1 MVEEAINAW
10 HDAVNRRDL
19 DAAQAAVTD
28 PVDVSGPR
36 GAGPIPAA
44 DFAGWIIRSGIRLSP
59 LSYHPA
65 GPGAMVV
72 EQDARWNDDGEPAR
86 VATLFRVR
94 DGRIALAH
102 RFASLHEA
110 LAAAQQ

>member
-1 MVEEAINAW
+1 MLEDAINAW

-19 DAAQAAVTD
+19 EAAQAAVTD

-44 DFAGWIIRSGIRLSP
+44 AFAGWIIRSGIRLSP
-59 LSYHPA
+59 ISYHPA
-65 GPGAMVV
+65 GPGSMVV
-72 EQDARWNDDGEPAR
+72 EQEASWDGGEPAQ